1 MHLFQENIFPNSFL
15 GFFLL
20 PEDRIL
26 MTSSFY
32 LNFALAGEVNA
43 ETEMNIC
50 ALVSWLDTFFS
61 KVCATLLQ
69 FLGSPK

>member
-1 MHLFQENIFPNSFL
+1 
-15 GFFLL
+15 
-20 PEDRIL
+20 

-43 ETEMNIC
+43 ETEMNIR